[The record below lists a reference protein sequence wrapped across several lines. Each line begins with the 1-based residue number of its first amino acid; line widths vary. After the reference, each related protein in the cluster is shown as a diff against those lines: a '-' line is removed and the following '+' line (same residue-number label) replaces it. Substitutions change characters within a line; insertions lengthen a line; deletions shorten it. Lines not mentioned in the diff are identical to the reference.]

1 MTWAVAGSLLL
12 KFCGFYFLEVVFG
25 YLLPAGWFH
34 YRYHRGN
41 LAQQDARRIQ
51 DKVPGGDQIWREVLA
66 SLRTFLIFAIGSV
79 ALYEAVVAGWTKMYW
94 PLTARPLWYVPV
106 SFILCALLLD
116 AYFYWV
122 HRFMHWRPVF
132 ALVHLTHHRSVT
144 PTPWTIFA
152 FSPLEAVLQFLPIAL
167 LVFLVPMC
175 PLVLV
180 LVLSHN
186 TLVNVAGHNGIE
198 IIPKSI
204 SQAPILRWF
213 NTVTHHDA
221 HHSNTRVNYG
231 SYFNLWDRWMGT
243 FAEKHT
249 RAVLGTRAPAKAR
262 ESGGKSSGPWPR
274 VHES

>member
-1 MTWAVAGSLLL
+1 MNWELAGSLSL
-12 KFCGFYFLEVVFG
+12 KFCGFYLFELVFG

-34 YRYHRGN
+34 YRYHR
-41 LAQQDARRIQ
+41 ASAARQDVRRIQ
-51 DKVPGGDQIWREVLA
+51 SKLPRPEQIRRDVLA

-79 ALYEAVVAGWTKMYW
+79 VLFELAAGGWTRMYW
-94 PLTARPLWYVPV
+94 PVTARPLWYAAV
-106 SFILCALLLD
+106 SFILGTLFLD

-152 FSPLEAVLQFLPIAL
+152 FSPLEALLQFLPVAL
-167 LVFLVPMC
+167 LVFLMPLC
-175 PLVLV
+175 PLVLI
-180 LVLSHN
+180 LLLTHN
-186 TLVNVAGHNGIE
+186 TFVNVAGHNGIE

-221 HHSNTRVNYG
+221 HHTNVRVNYG
-231 SYFNLWDRWMGT
+231 SYLNLWDRWMGT
-243 FAEKHT
+243 FADK
-249 RAVLGTRAPAKAR
+249 
-262 ESGGKSSGPWPR
+262 
-274 VHES
+274 VH